1 MIDARVERC
10 LRDASAGML
19 ASLGSWGVVSVH
31 WLPDIHDEPVVWLTT
46 RSEIER
52 VALEA
57 APWLQGQVTMLLT
70 RAQVPYQILR
80 RLRILVESEE
90 AHRELLADTD

>member
-1 MIDARVERC
+1 
-10 LRDASAGML
+10 ML
-19 ASLGSWGVVSVH
+19 ASLGGWGVVSVH
-31 WLPDIHDEPVVWLTT
+31 WLPDSNGEPVIWLTT
-46 RSEIER
+46 RSESER

-57 APWLQGQVTMLLT
+57 APWLAGQVTMLLT
-70 RAQVPYQILR
+70 RAEVPYPILK